1 MENEVSIIRAKTS
14 LEDRRMRGKEI
25 VRKRVAAYCRVSTD
39 GEEQLNSFSSQ
50 VKYYTEL
57 TEKEPDWMMAGV
69 YADEAITGT
78 QVSKREGFQKM
89 INACL
94 DGEVDMVITKSISRF
109 ARNTLDTLK
118 YVRTLKEKNIAA
130 FFEDE
135 KINTLSMDGE
145 LLLVV
150 LSSVAQQEV
159 ENISN
164 NVKKGLAMKMSRG
177 EIVGFV
183 GALGYDYDPAT
194 KTMTGNQEEAKIVQY
209 IFNRYVSGAGSSTIA
224 RELEEMGVPNP
235 SGSKTWHQTTVAGI
249 IRNEKYVGDLLQGKT
264 FTVDPISHRRL
275 DNLGESDKY
284 LLKDH
289 HEAIVSREVFD
300 KAQEI
305 LAKRGKCRS
314 NARLRKDEYRT
325 LYTNKYAFSCKCRCG
340 YCGATLTRRTWHG
353 GKYRKTIW
361 LCVRASKTGKKNC
374 PNCKA
379 IPEEA
384 LMSAFV
390 ESYNIMTRDH
400 KDVLDEF
407 LSRVESTLS
416 DSDVSK
422 RIEKEKDKLKDIS
435 YKLNNL
441 LDMHLEGKI
450 DFETFEKK
458 RDTLQNQLS
467 EKKIEIEALEDIGN
481 SKLDLEDR
489 IAFMREKLETE
500 TTIKEFDRQVF
511 ESIVDYVIVGGYNEE
526 GNADPSMITFV
537 YRTGFK
543 DRKDANHFKPERLN
557 AAKKKTGSDSHAKE
571 VCQSDT
577 SSNSSL
583 SHSGLQ
589 SLIPDDSNILQSNT
603 SPDAC
608 GDGCSFVPTE
618 TKAG

>member
-1 MENEVSIIRAKTS
+1 M
-14 LEDRRMRGKEI
+14 
-25 VRKRVAAYCRVSTD
+25 
-39 GEEQLNSFSSQ
+39 
-50 VKYYTEL
+50 
-57 TEKEPDWMMAGV
+57 
-69 YADEAITGT
+69 
-78 QVSKREGFQKM
+78 
-89 INACL
+89 
-94 DGEVDMVITKSISRF
+94 
-109 ARNTLDTLK
+109 
-118 YVRTLKEKNIAA
+118 
-130 FFEDE
+130 
-135 KINTLSMDGE
+135 LSG
-145 LLLVV
+145 
-150 LSSVAQQEV
+150 
-159 ENISN
+159 
-164 NVKKGLAMKMSRG
+164 
-177 EIVGFV
+177 
-183 GALGYDYDPAT
+183 
-194 KTMTGNQEEAKIVQY
+194 
-209 IFNRYVSGAGSSTIA
+209 
-224 RELEEMGVPNP
+224 
-235 SGSKTWHQTTVAGI
+235 
-249 IRNEKYVGDLLQGKT
+249 
-264 FTVDPISHRRL
+264 
-275 DNLGESDKY
+275 
-284 LLKDH
+284 
-289 HEAIVSREVFD
+289 
-300 KAQEI
+300 
-305 LAKRGKCRS
+305 
-314 NARLRKDEYRT
+314 
-325 LYTNKYAFSCKCRCG
+325 CKCRCG

-361 LCVRASKTGKKNC
+361 LCITASKTGKKNC

-489 IAFMREKLETE
+489 
-500 TTIKEFDRQVF
+500 
-511 ESIVDYVIVGGYNEE
+511 
-526 GNADPSMITFV
+526 
-537 YRTGFK
+537 
-543 DRKDANHFKPERLN
+543 KDANHFKLERLN
-557 AAKKKTGSDSHAKE
+557 AAKKKTGSDSHTKE
-571 VCQSDT
+571 VCQSDDT

-608 GDGCSFVPTE
+608 GDGCLTFQ
-618 TKAG
+618 GR

>member
-25 VRKRVAAYCRVSTD
+25 VRKRGAAYCRVSTD

-57 TEKEPDWMMAGV
+57 IEKEPDWMMAGV

-89 INACL
+89 IKECL

-118 YVRTLKEKNIAA
+118 
-130 FFEDE
+130 F
-135 KINTLSMDGE
+135 
-145 LLLVV
+145 VV

-194 KTMTGNQEEAKIVQY
+194 KTMTVNKEEAKIVQY
-209 IFNRYVSGAGSSTIA
+209 IFNRYVSGVGTSTIA

-235 SGSKTWHQTTVAGI
+235 SGSKNWHQATVAGI

>member
-1 MENEVSIIRAKTS
+1 
-14 LEDRRMRGKEI
+14 
-25 VRKRVAAYCRVSTD
+25 
-39 GEEQLNSFSSQ
+39 
-50 VKYYTEL
+50 
-57 TEKEPDWMMAGV
+57 
-69 YADEAITGT
+69 
-78 QVSKREGFQKM
+78 
-89 INACL
+89 
-94 DGEVDMVITKSISRF
+94 
-109 ARNTLDTLK
+109 
-118 YVRTLKEKNIAA
+118 
-130 FFEDE
+130 
-135 KINTLSMDGE
+135 
-145 LLLVV
+145 
-150 LSSVAQQEV
+150 
-159 ENISN
+159 
-164 NVKKGLAMKMSRG
+164 MKMSRG

-183 GALGYDYDPAT
+183 GALGYDYDPET
-194 KTMTGNQEEAKIVQY
+194 KTMTVNKEEAKIVQY
-209 IFNRYVSGAGSSTIA
+209 IFNRYVSGVGTSTIA

-235 SGSKTWHQTTVAGI
+235 SGSKNWHQTTVAGI

-608 GDGCSFVPTE
+608 
-618 TKAG
+618 

>member
-1 MENEVSIIRAKTS
+1 
-14 LEDRRMRGKEI
+14 MRGKEI

-235 SGSKTWHQTTVAGI
+235 SGSKKWHQTTVAGI

-264 FTVDPISHRRL
+264 FTVDSILHRRL

-305 LAKRGKCRS
+305 PAKRGKCRS

-325 LYTNKYAFSCKCRCG
+325 LYTNKYAF
-340 YCGATLTRRTWHG
+340 
-353 GKYRKTIW
+353 
-361 LCVRASKTGKKNC
+361 
-374 PNCKA
+374 
-379 IPEEA
+379 
-384 LMSAFV
+384 
-390 ESYNIMTRDH
+390 
-400 KDVLDEF
+400 
-407 LSRVESTLS
+407 
-416 DSDVSK
+416 
-422 RIEKEKDKLKDIS
+422 
-435 YKLNNL
+435 
-441 LDMHLEGKI
+441 
-450 DFETFEKK
+450 
-458 RDTLQNQLS
+458 
-467 EKKIEIEALEDIGN
+467 
-481 SKLDLEDR
+481 
-489 IAFMREKLETE
+489 
-500 TTIKEFDRQVF
+500 
-511 ESIVDYVIVGGYNEE
+511 
-526 GNADPSMITFV
+526 
-537 YRTGFK
+537 
-543 DRKDANHFKPERLN
+543 RL
-557 AAKKKTGSDSHAKE
+557 
-571 VCQSDT
+571 
-577 SSNSSL
+577 
-583 SHSGLQ
+583 
-589 SLIPDDSNILQSNT
+589 
-603 SPDAC
+603 
-608 GDGCSFVPTE
+608 
-618 TKAG
+618 